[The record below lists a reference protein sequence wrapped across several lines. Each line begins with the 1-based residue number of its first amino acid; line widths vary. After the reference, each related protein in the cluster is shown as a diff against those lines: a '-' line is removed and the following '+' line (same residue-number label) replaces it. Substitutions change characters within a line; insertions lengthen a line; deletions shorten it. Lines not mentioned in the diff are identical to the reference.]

1 MYCSKLGAS
10 TVVTRTENL
19 ATLRRGDHVIASH
32 RRGPAVRR
40 SIPTNLCRTVTRR
53 HRDKLWSQRRWNR
66 GGKNLCH
73 PTDGTHYILAISDE
87 ISRGVVTIALRVD
100 VDVLQN
106 CSRLGIN
113 FIEIALE
120 PLTSSHPHVCAI
132 EGDASW
138 RISRR
143 QGNALNFNWRI

>member
-1 MYCSKLGAS
+1 
-10 TVVTRTENL
+10 
-19 ATLRRGDHVIASH
+19 
-32 RRGPAVRR
+32 
-40 SIPTNLCRTVTRR
+40 
-53 HRDKLWSQRRWNR
+53 LWGQRRWYR

-73 PTDGTHYILAISDE
+73 PTDGTHYILAGSDE
-87 ISRGVVTIALRVD
+87 KSRGVVTIALRVD

-113 FIEIALE
+113 FIEITLE

-132 EGDASW
+132 EGDAPW